1 MMGLHGFTETMR
13 GTWSPSDGSGR
24 RVLWFRLD
32 ADATNAFGYMKAGEM
47 QLDGTFFAE
56 GLANEVATRGRME
69 VQPLRR
75 RIAYRLEFKGDD
87 GKAYRFV
94 GEKRLNVLR
103 LLSTMTTL
111 PGEITDAH
119 GARVGTALVRF
130 DARRDL
136 LPFLR
141 TFRLAESGRHS
152 LLEKPA

>member
-1 MMGLHGFTETMR
+1 MMGLYGFTETMR
-13 GTWSPSDGSGR
+13 GTWSPGDGSGR

-32 ADATNAFGYMKAGEM
+32 ADATNALGYMKDGAM

-56 GLANEVATRGRME
+56 DLAGEVPTRGTME

-94 GEKRLNVLR
+94 GEKRLNLLR
-103 LLSTMTTL
+103 LLDTMTTL
-111 PGEITDAH
+111 PAEITDEH
-119 GARVGTALVRF
+119 GARLGTALVRF
-130 DARRDL
+130 DTRHDL

-141 TFRLAESGRHS
+141 TFRFAERNRHR